1 MKKSIAAILVAVAML
16 GGASAAVAGGSY
28 YEGVSAT
35 PLFTGRADA
44 SAGTGVSAS
53 STGRGDYYAGI
64 EDRSVDATA
73 TGAIANSRAKPFGQ
87 ADENKQ

>member
-1 MKKSIAAILVAVAML
+1 
-16 GGASAAVAGGSY
+16 
-28 YEGVSAT
+28 
-35 PLFTGRADA
+35 TGRADA

>member
-1 MKKSIAAILVAVAML
+1 MKKSIAAILVAAAML

-28 YEGVSAT
+28 YEGVSST
-35 PLFTGRADA
+35 PLFTGRAQA

-53 STGRGDYYAGI
+53 TTSRGDYYAGI

-73 TGAIANSRAKPFGQ
+73 TGAIASSDAKAFGRT
-87 ADENKQ
+87 DENKQ